1 LWSGPILARGAFDY
15 LFATSVGAKTTVKEL
30 FDAERFLFFI
40 DIMIVFNGWRMT
52 IRINVGRGLRPV
64 EEAMLVTEITSS
76 SVGVLAHM

>member
-52 IRINVGRGLRPV
+52 NVGVFALWKRLDV
-64 EEAMLVTEITSS
+64 SD
-76 SVGVLAHM
+76 